1 MKNAML
7 RQNLAKTL
15 LMAASIG
22 CVMGLSVT
30 AEAGVREQAKRMH
43 DRLAGVPPS
52 NAVLTSMVT
61 ALTNDSTGRTA
72 ADIAMQNPNFLGV
85 TVKNMVMPWTNEEMT
100 VFTPLNDTAATLIGI
115 VRDGVDFRQALSGDI
130 IYVGTGTYSNSNN
143 TMYTQLESSNAD
155 LSNPAVLIRRTQSQI
170 TGLPAGAVS
179 GVLTTRQSARAFF
192 VDGTNRAM
200 FRFTMLNYLCSD
212 LENLKDT
219 SRIPN
224 RIRQDVSR
232 SPGGDSSV
240 FLNTCLG
247 CHAGMDG
254 LAGAYAHYQW
264 TYTNDDPDAGR
275 LTYDT
280 TTVQQKY
287 LINSNVFPYGYITAD
302 DSWINYWRTGPNAN
316 MGWGGGQ
323 QVPTTG
329 NGMQSLGQELANSNA
344 FARCQAVKVYKAV
357 CFNEPTETTLGTLVT
372 NFRTSNFNM
381 RNLFADSAAD
391 CRGP

>member
-22 CVMGLSVT
+22 CAMGLSVT
-30 AEAGVREQAKRMH
+30 AEAGVREQAKRIH

-61 ALTNDSTGRTA
+61 ALTNDTTGRTA

-100 VFTPLNDTAATLIGI
+100 VFTPLNDTAATLIGM
-115 VRDGVDFRQALSGDI
+115 VRDGVDFREALYGDI
-130 IYVGTGTYSNSNN
+130 IYVGSGTYSNSNN

-155 LSNPAVLIRRTQSQI
+155 LSNTAVLIRRTQSQI

-179 GVLTTRQSARAFF
+179 GVLTTRQSSRAFF

-212 LENLKDT
+212 LEHLKDT
-219 SRIPN
+219 SRIPD
-224 RIRQDVSR
+224 RVRQDVSR

-240 FLNTCLG
+240 YLNTCMG

-254 LAGAYAHYQW
+254 MAGAYARYQW
-264 TYTNDDPDAGR
+264 TYTNDDPDSGQ
-275 LTYDT
+275 LTYT
-280 TTVQQKY
+280 PTLVQQKY
-287 LINSNVFPYGYITAD
+287 LINSNVFPYGYITSD
-302 DSWINYWRTGPNAN
+302 DSWINYWRAGPNAN

-372 NFRTSNFNM
+372 NFRASTFNM
-381 RNLFADSAAD
+381 RTLFADSAAD